1 MCMPE
6 KKLRDSSTRTD
17 LGVRNTPFF
26 SKKVHGSQLAAK
38 LSIPTSTSA
47 WVDAVCQCPV
57 DLKPRKN
64 TQKLYQ
70 IS

>member
-6 KKLRDSSTRTD
+6 KKLRDSSEEHP
-17 LGVRNTPFF
+17 VFF

-38 LSIPTSTSA
+38 LSIPTSNSA